1 MNMAK
6 AQSAGPKG
14 AAAAHVALVSPLG
27 STTQAITSDIGRFVM
42 ALDATRAAA
51 TMLIDKIQTADFT
64 PAAKVEM
71 TRQVR
76 LSVSEQEGLV
86 LQGLVDA
93 SPVTLL
99 TDSRAELEAKAV
111 QAVLNGTTWLTAQRV
126 GERQNP
132 DATNQHAVTSRWK
145 REGKIFSIER
155 AGQTLY
161 PKYAFDELG
170 NPIPE
175 VAQILEIFKGYRPF
189 RIASWFESTN
199 SMLRGK
205 RPREVLATN
214 PQAVIEA
221 AKDHVVG
228 AVHG

>member
-1 MNMAK
+1 MAK

-14 AAAAHVALVSPLG
+14 ASAAHVSLASPLG
-27 STTQAITSDIGRFVM
+27 KSSQSVARDIDHYVM

-76 LSVSEQEGLV
+76 LSISEQEGLV

-93 SPVTLL
+93 SSVSLL
-99 TDSRAELEAKAV
+99 SDSRAELEAKAV
-111 QAVLNGTTWLTAQRV
+111 KAVLNGTTWLTAQRV

-155 AGQTLY
+155 AGQALY
-161 PKYAFDELG
+161 PNYAFDELG

-175 VAQILEIFKGYRPF
+175 VAQILEIFSGYRPF

-214 PQAVIEA
+214 PQAVIDA

>member
-1 MNMAK
+1 MPSNRHNPNSGMNMAK
-6 AQSAGPKG
+6 AQPASPKS
-14 AAAAHVALVSPLG
+14 AAAAHIALASPPG
-27 STTQAITSDIGRFVM
+27 SI
-42 ALDATRAAA
+42 
-51 TMLIDKIQTADFT
+51 
-64 PAAKVEM
+64 
-71 TRQVR
+71 VR

-99 TDSRAELEAKAV
+99 TDSRAELEVKAV
-111 QAVLNGTTWLTAQRV
+111 KAVLNGTTSMTAQRV

-175 VAQILEIFKGYRPF
+175 VAQILEIFKGLPPVSNR
-189 RIASWFESTN
+189 
-199 SMLRGK
+199 
-205 RPREVLATN
+205 VL
-214 PQAVIEA
+214 VRVDE
-221 AKDHVVG
+221 
-228 AVHG
+228 